1 MKSIS
6 DTLGTIR
13 DIISALPVKTE
24 IALVGGYAAIL
35 QGVERTTLDVDVCL
49 YADVLRSADM
59 KEFFEVLKR
68 HLPERFRAELVE
80 GSKIPDDPFK
90 HDLIFLEDNKGEY
103 LRIDV
108 LIARYRWE
116 LEAIREAATLP
127 GIPLPVLTKPYLAAM
142 KLQAT
147 GLKDASDVVSL
158 VRLMSESEKAKTIEL
173 ARRTGREKKLASLLA
188 PPVEEA
194 REMPEE
200 LL

>member
-1 MKSIS
+1 MKSIG

-24 IALVGGYAAIL
+24 VALVGGYAAIL

-49 YADVLRSADM
+49 YADVLRSAGT

-90 HDLIFLEDNKGEY
+90 HDLIFLEDSKGEY

-108 LIARYRWE
+108 LIARYHWE
-116 LEAIREAATLP
+116 LEAIREAEALP
-127 GIPLPVLTKPYLAAM
+127 GIPLPVLRKPYLVAM

-147 GLKDASDVVSL
+147 GFKDAGDVVGL
-158 VRLMSESEKAKTIEL
+158 VSLMSDADKAKAFDL
-173 ARRTGREKKLASLLA
+173 ARRTGRDKKLARLLA
-188 PPVEEA
+188 PPAEEV
-194 REMPEE
+194 RETSEE